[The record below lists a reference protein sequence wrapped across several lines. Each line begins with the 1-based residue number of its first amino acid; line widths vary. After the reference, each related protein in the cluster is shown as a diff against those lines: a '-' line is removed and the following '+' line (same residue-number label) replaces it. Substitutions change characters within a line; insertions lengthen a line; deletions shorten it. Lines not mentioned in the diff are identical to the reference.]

1 MGGGVRGEVEG
12 SDRQE
17 RRKEI
22 DQAGKLIKK
31 KYLDTLLF

>member
-1 MGGGVRGEVEG
+1 MGGGVRGEAEG

>member
-1 MGGGVRGEVEG
+1 MGGRARGEVEG
-12 SDRQE
+12 SDWQE

-22 DQAGKLIKK
+22 DQAGKLMKK